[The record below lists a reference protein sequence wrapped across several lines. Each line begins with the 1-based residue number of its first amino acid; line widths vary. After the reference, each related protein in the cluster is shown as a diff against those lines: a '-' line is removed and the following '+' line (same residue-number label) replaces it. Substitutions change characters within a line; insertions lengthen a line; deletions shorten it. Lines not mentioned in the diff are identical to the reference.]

1 MTSFYDVI
9 NSIKTYLQGNNSVNT
24 VTFGDLLEVD
34 LNKQTIFPL
43 SHLTVR
49 DVSFSD
55 HTMTFTVNVMA
66 FDIVDETKQNDK
78 EQVEPFYG
86 NNNKQDVLNT
96 QLMVLNGLQSSLRRG
111 GLFQQ
116 DFIVDNNLTATLIEE
131 RFDNLLVGWEMDI
144 TVEVPNN
151 AITDINANGS
161 GCL

>member
-131 RFDNLLVGWEMDI
+131 RFDNLLAGWEMDI

-151 AITDINANGS
+151 AITDINANGI

>member
-9 NSIKTYLQGNNSVNT
+9 NSIKTYLQGNNSVST

-66 FDIVDETKQNDK
+66 LDIVEETKENDK
-78 EQVEPFYG
+78 EQIEPFYG

-116 DFIVDNNLTATLIEE
+116 DFIVDNNLTASLVEE
-131 RFDNLLVGWEMDI
+131 RFENLLVGWEMDV

-151 AITDINANGS
+151 SISDINANGH

>member
-9 NSIKTYLQGNNSVNT
+9 KSIKTYLEGNNSVST
-24 VTFGDLLEVD
+24 VTFGNILDVD

-49 DVSFSD
+49 NVVFSD
-55 HTMTFTVNVMA
+55 YTMSFTVNVLC
-66 FDIVDETKQNDK
+66 VDVIDNTKENNK
-78 EQVEPFYG
+78 EQVEPFFG
-86 NNNKQDVLNT
+86 HDNKQDVLNT

-116 DFIVDNNLTATLIEE
+116 EFVLDDNISAELVEESFENTLS
-131 RFDNLLVGWEMDI
+131 GWAMDI
-144 TVEVPNN
+144 SIEVPNDKMG
-151 AITDINANGS
+151 DINANGE

>member
-9 NSIKTYLQGNNSVNT
+9 KSIKTYLEGNNSVST
-24 VTFGDLLEVD
+24 VTFGNILDVD

-49 DVSFSD
+49 NVVFSD
-55 HTMTFTVNVMA
+55 YTMSFTVNVLC
-66 FDIVDETKQNDK
+66 VDVIDNTKENNK
-78 EQVEPFYG
+78 EQVEPFFG
-86 NNNKQDVLNT
+86 HDNKQDVLNT

-116 DFIVDNNLTATLIEE
+116 EFVLDDNISAELVEESFENTLS
-131 RFDNLLVGWEMDI
+131 GWAMDI
-144 TVEVPNN
+144 SIEVPNDEMS
-151 AITDINANGS
+151 DINANGE

>member
-9 NSIKTYLQGNNSVNT
+9 KSIKTYLEGNNSVST
-24 VTFGDLLEVD
+24 VTFGNILDVD

-49 DVSFSD
+49 NVVFSD
-55 HTMTFTVNVMA
+55 YTMSFTVNVLC
-66 FDIVDETKQNDK
+66 VDVIDNTKENNK
-78 EQVEPFYG
+78 EQVEPFFG
-86 NNNKQDVLNT
+86 HDNKQDVLNT

-116 DFIVDNNLTATLIEE
+116 KFILDDNISAELVEESFENTLS
-131 RFDNLLVGWEMDI
+131 GWAMDI
-144 TVEVPNN
+144 SIEVPNDEMS
-151 AITDINANGS
+151 DINANGE

>member
-86 NNNKQDVLNT
+86 NNNKQDILNT

-131 RFDNLLVGWEMDI
+131 RFDNLLAGWEMDI